1 VAFSSLT
8 DDYMDTTGSLH
19 SFEGELEDEK
29 DMISLLTQFGNQF
42 WSDKRKSKLAS
53 TFHAPITTE
62 SPEAGEMQMSPD
74 YATRM
79 HQYEMHP
86 GDRSDFSLACVLD
99 GTCSVNFRDQ
109 VQHPSY
115 REDLEEAGGVFD
127 TLQGSPTTGSQ
138 DFRSS
143 FTGRK

>member
-1 VAFSSLT
+1 
-8 DDYMDTTGSLH
+8 MDTTGSLH

-42 WSDKRKSKLAS
+42 WHDQTMSKKSSKLSS
-53 TFHAPITTE
+53 TFHPPITTQHEE
-62 SPEAGEMQMSPD
+62 SPSKMEMSPD
-74 YATRM
+74 YETRM

-109 VQHPSY
+109 VEHSP
-115 REDLEEAGGVFD
+115 RANGEPGGEFD
-127 TLQGSPTTGSQ
+127 TLQGSPTSGSQ

-143 FTGRK
+143 FTGR